1 MKNLRFDLL
10 VNSILLSE
18 GALTK
23 DVLYQNKKF
32 NLAKFKDKAE
42 EAKEAMKTLA
52 GAKWLGNV
60 NPEKIESVFN
70 QLIKDLG
77 EEPITYSDLVTII
90 DSSVRNSFSRQDLRI
105 KWSRQFRNMFERLND
120 IQETPETPVKTPEVP
135 QETNQDNEKPVSVEA
150 PSQKEIK
157 EIRDVS
163 SKRFWEKVLG
173 EGEYSRKDLV
183 KMMIED
189 NPDMDEDDAPIKVSD
204 LIMSGFLKKT
214 ESGNYEA
221 VDPSEETSDK
231 NQEEGEGSGEVTS
244 GISQEEL
251 DELDGDWNTNDLGID
266 ISSNDEDRPFKI

>member
-1 MKNLRFDLL
+1 
-10 VNSILLSE
+10 
-18 GALTK
+18 
-23 DVLYQNKKF
+23 
-32 NLAKFKDKAE
+32 
-42 EAKEAMKTLA
+42 
-52 GAKWLGNV
+52 
-60 NPEKIESVFN
+60 
-70 QLIKDLG
+70 
-77 EEPITYSDLVTII
+77 
-90 DSSVRNSFSRQDLRI
+90 VRNSFSRQDLRI

-135 QETNQDNEKPVSVEA
+135 QETNQDNEKPVSVET
-150 PSQKEIK
+150 PPQKEIK

-189 NPDMDEDDAPIKVSD
+189 NPDMDEDDAPIKVSN